1 MKKVKIVLSEN
12 LSIGQ
17 VVKSKLGRDQGN
29 LFFII
34 KIVDEEYVLVADGD
48 IRKLDKPKLKKV
60 KHLKK
65 SNAISKAVK
74 NKIEANESINDAFL
88 RAELKKLNL
97 MA

>member
-1 MKKVKIVLSEN
+1 MLSED

-17 VVKSKLGRDQGN
+17 VVKSKSGRDQGN
-29 LFFII
+29 SFFII
-34 KIVDEEYVLVADGD
+34 KIIDEEYVLLADGD
-48 IRKLDKPKLKKV
+48 KRKLDKPKLKKV

-65 SNAISKAVK
+65 SNIISKAIK